1 MMKKFLVLA
10 LALCLCLLI
19 SLPAWAAKGEVVV
32 YNWTE
37 YMPDAVLAQFTKE
50 TGIKVVYS
58 TFDSN
63 EAMYAKLK
71 LVGAK
76 GYDVIVP
83 SAYFMQKL
91 RAENLLRPLEKA
103 KLPNLKNLDANV
115 LDKPYDPGNAY
126 SVPYMWGGAGILVDS
141 AKFDPKTVTSWADL
155 WKPEFKNQLL
165 LHDDVRDVFGAA
177 LLIKGKSL
185 NTTDAKDIEAA
196 YALLEK
202 LVPNVR
208 VYNSES
214 PKTPFLNKEVAVGMI
229 WNGEAIRAIEEDSK
243 LVFVWPK
250 EGGMFWT
257 DCLAVPKNAPNP
269 DNAHA
274 FINFLMRPDIAKA
287 IVEEVGYCTPNKE
300 ALKML
305 PAELRENPTAYP
317 PAEVLKRSE
326 FQNDVGDAALVY
338 EKYWEMLKTGK

>member
-1 MMKKFLVLA
+1 MKKTLLLA
-10 LALCLCLLI
+10 LALVLLLA
-19 SLPAWAAKGEVVV
+19 LPAWAAKKEVVV

-71 LVGAK
+71 LTGAK

-83 SAYFMQKL
+83 SAYFVQKL
-91 RAENLLRPLEKA
+91 RAENLVQPLDKA

-115 LDKPYDPGNAY
+115 LNKPYDPENTFT
-126 SVPYMWGGAGILVDS
+126 VPYMWGGAGILVDS
-141 AKFDPKTVTSWADL
+141 SKIDPKTVTSWADL
-155 WKPEFKNQLL
+155 WKPEFKNQVL

-177 LLIKGKSL
+177 LLIQGKSL
-185 NTTDAKDIEAA
+185 NETDPKNIEAA
-196 YALLEK
+196 YTLLLK
-202 LVPNVR
+202 LKPNVR

-214 PKTPFLNKEVAVGMI
+214 PKTPFLNKEVGIGMI
-229 WNGEAIRAIEEDSK
+229 WNGEATRAMEEDGK

-257 DCLAVPKNAPNP
+257 DCLAIPKHAPNP

-287 IVEEVGYCTPNKE
+287 IAEEVGYCTPNKE

-305 PAELRENPTAYP
+305 PAELRDNPTAYP
-317 PAEVLKRSE
+317 PAAVVSASQ
-326 FQNDVGDAALVY
+326 FQNDVGQAELTY
-338 EKYWEMLKTGK
+338 EKYWELLKTGD